1 MYDTDKRNCVL
12 CYRNLVGTKTMT
24 CYRIWCSDT
33 WEYESGRILAGVF
46 DTKKEA
52 EQEMQLVVEAFGDN
66 FWYEVI
72 EEEI

>member
-1 MYDTDKRNCVL
+1 
-12 CYRNLVGTKTMT
+12 MT

-33 WEYESGRILAGVF
+33 WECESGRILAGVF
-46 DTKKEA
+46 NTKKEA
-52 EQEMQLVVEAFGDN
+52 EQEMQLAIETFGQ

>member
-1 MYDTDKRNCVL
+1 MWCLLVWIKDKETDN
-12 CYRNLVGTKTMT
+12 MS

-52 EQEMQLVVEAFGDN
+52 EQEMQLVVKAFGDN